1 MFSLIYQFSYLAC
14 EGLCCYCFVIVF
26 FFSQCFSLSLK
37 PFATFVVEL
46 ERVELLAA
54 EHEEVDQVLSLT
66 NTERATDVLLA
77 RESLIC

>member
-1 MFSLIYQFSYLAC
+1 MKGC
-14 EGLCCYCFVIVF
+14 VVIVLLLF